1 MIFQFLLFSNLKDG
15 SENQIWETGRQNA
28 ANVSTEYE
36 ERQIRRQTIEL
47 ELSKQEE
54 QLREQLETL
63 EQALKINTRVF
74 NY

>member
-36 ERQIRRQTIEL
+36 ERQMRRQTIEL